1 MESEPLSALNLSAWQ
16 AKEKKGGRESGNGNG
31 SVGKETKQKLRKW
44 QVRAKMESCPDLLVG
59 VVPAFVCQSNIQL
72 LHRFACLCVLSFL
85 SSAWSSNVANVY
97 CISIKSLPRSSS
109 HLLPCHLQVRH
120 LLPHGEKYISLSRN
134 LSNIRTFKILNLIH
148 TICYNDCLALTYHT

>member
-16 AKEKKGGRESGNGNG
+16 AKGKKGGRESGNGNG

-72 LHRFACLCVLSFL
+72 LHRFACLCVLCLL
-85 SSAWSSNVANVY
+85 SSVFWVLPDAPMWPMFIAYQLRACPGAAVICCPATCKLDTYWHTEKNAFLCEK
-97 CISIKSLPRSSS
+97 CI
-109 HLLPCHLQVRH
+109 
-120 LLPHGEKYISLSRN
+120 N
-134 LSNIRTFKILNLIH
+134 N
-148 TICYNDCLALTYHT
+148 